1 MKRIR
6 WKLEKYFN
14 RRKKI
19 MKFNNGNI
27 YDGEWK
33 NDKRNYL

>member
-27 YDGEWK
+27 YD
-33 NDKRNYL
+33 DKRNMIKENYL